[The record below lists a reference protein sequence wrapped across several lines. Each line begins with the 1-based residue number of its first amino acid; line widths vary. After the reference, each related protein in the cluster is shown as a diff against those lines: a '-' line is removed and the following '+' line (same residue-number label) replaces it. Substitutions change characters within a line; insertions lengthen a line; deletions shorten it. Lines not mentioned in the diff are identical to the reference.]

1 MDPHSTV
8 FNEMY
13 LHDLKIL
20 AAARLMQCAL
30 GLSFGCDPDQ
40 FIVALTKA
48 LGKEINDQLLEVHTG
63 DTELYLHLN
72 YAFWQNIYIQL
83 SQKNTIW
90 QKFQKELHCR

>member
-30 GLSFGCDPDQ
+30 GLSFRCDPDQ
-40 FIVALTKA
+40 FIVALTGQGNK
-48 LGKEINDQLLEVHTG
+48 
-63 DTELYLHLN
+63 
-72 YAFWQNIYIQL
+72 
-83 SQKNTIW
+83 
-90 QKFQKELHCR
+90 